1 MRLQTLGMQKGRW
14 ILPVYEGDTLR
25 SRSTVIGLKQNSNGK
40 TGVVYVRTQGLNQ
53 NDEVVM
59 EYVRWVMVRKRDVA
73 APAPDTVVPELAKA
87 LSPTDLVLPAD

>member
-1 MRLQTLGMQKGRW
+1 MRLQTLGMQKGAGFYPFMRA
-14 ILPVYEGDTLR
+14 ILR

-73 APAPDTVVPELAKA
+73 APAPDTVVQNWPRPK
-87 LSPTDLVLPAD
+87 SN